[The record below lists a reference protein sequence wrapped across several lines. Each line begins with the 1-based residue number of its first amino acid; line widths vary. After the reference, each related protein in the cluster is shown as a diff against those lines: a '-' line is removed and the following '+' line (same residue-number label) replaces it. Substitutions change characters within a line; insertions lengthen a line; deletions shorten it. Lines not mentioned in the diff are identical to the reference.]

1 MDLNL
6 NNESKNEGKNRIIS
20 YQQNTT
26 INPNINS
33 IKIKNDNNDS

>member
-6 NNESKNEGKNRIIS
+6 NNKTKNEGKNRIIN